1 MSASVVDVLASEL
14 REAILD
20 GELEPG
26 RRLREVELAHA
37 HGAARHSV
45 RAALRALA
53 AERLVTLERHVG
65 ARVAVLDGAAG
76 RALYELRTAL
86 EVEAAHLAL
95 RRHDGRL
102 PEAVHRAAGDLAAV
116 CRHPD
121 ARWSRVSRAHDAL
134 HAAIVAAAG
143 SARIAEAHAAIGAE
157 TRLFLLQVPRHWS
170 FEDLADDHLRLVAGL
185 EDRGPV
191 ALREHLDASAA
202 ALLGD
207 AAGVSVGRGR

>member
-1 MSASVVDVLASEL
+1 
-14 REAILD
+14 
-20 GELEPG
+20 
-26 RRLREVELAHA
+26 
-37 HGAARHSV
+37 
-45 RAALRALA
+45 
-53 AERLVTLERHVG
+53 
-65 ARVAVLDGAAG
+65 
-76 RALYELRTAL
+76 
-86 EVEAAHLAL
+86 
-95 RRHDGRL
+95 
-102 PEAVHRAAGDLAAV
+102 VHRAARDLAAV
-116 CRHPD
+116 CRGPD

-143 SARIAEAHAAIGAE
+143 SPRIAEAHAAIGAE

-185 EDRGPV
+185 EDRGAV

>member
-1 MSASVVDVLASEL
+1 VSASVVDGLASHL

-26 RRLREVELAHA
+26 RRLREVELAGA

-53 AERLVTLERHVG
+53 AERLVTIERHVG
-65 ARVAVLDGAAG
+65 ARVAVLDGPAG

-102 PEAVHRAAGDLAAV
+102 PEAVHLAAAELAAV
-116 CRHPD
+116 CRRPD
-121 ARWSRVSRAHDAL
+121 ARWSLVSRAHDAL
-134 HAAIVAAAG
+134 HATSSPRQPARASPRRTPP
-143 SARIAEAHAAIGAE
+143 SA
-157 TRLFLLQVPRHWS
+157 PRRACS
-170 FEDLADDHLRLVAGL
+170 SCRCPAT
-185 EDRGPV
+185 
-191 ALREHLDASAA
+191 
-202 ALLGD
+202 
-207 AAGVSVGRGR
+207 GRSRSWRTTTCGW